1 MIQKTGADMSF
12 VHPKSPPSGGQTGSF
27 DISRQPSG
35 ARRRAKP
42 WRTTPIR
49 AMVRKGMGKRTT
61 GETGM
66 YSHPDYKQGY
76 EDAMDGKPLPDIS
89 SSAYKAG
96 WQARTNFAALLTRA
110 GWVERD
116 GNWYPAGDLG
126 DDEN

>member
-1 MIQKTGADMSF
+1 MVQK
-12 VHPKSPPSGGQTGSF
+12 P
-27 DISRQPSG
+27 
-35 ARRRAKP
+35 
-42 WRTTPIR
+42 
-49 AMVRKGMGKRTT
+49 MGKRTA

-89 SSAYKAG
+89 SSTYKAG
-96 WQARTNFAALLTRA
+96 WQARTNFAAFLTRA